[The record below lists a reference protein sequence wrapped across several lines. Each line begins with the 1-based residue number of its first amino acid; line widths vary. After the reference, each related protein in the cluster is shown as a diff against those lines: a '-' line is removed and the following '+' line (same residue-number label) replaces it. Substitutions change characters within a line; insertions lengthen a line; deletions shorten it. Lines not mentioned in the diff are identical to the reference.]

1 MRPWKVIE
9 RDDSYEVQ
17 DAVSLPLAS
26 GYFENGTIRLI
37 QRPM

>member
-26 GYFENGTIRLI
+26 VYFENGTIRLI